1 MCENQVV
8 GKSLCVQSTIGSTML
23 LELKKKKR
31 KGDGGPRKDLRLQSG
46 EKRGRQEPMK
56 GFEHQPELDSQVPKK
71 GL

>member
-1 MCENQVV
+1 
-8 GKSLCVQSTIGSTML
+8 ML